1 MTTLDQFLPGASA
14 GAGSVN
20 LDVVRLSETP
30 VVINVFSS
38 SVAAVVTHYV
48 EFSNFRGEV
57 RCNAGLEPRCL
68 LCDQKYKE
76 TKRAIMA
83 VYDVAS
89 DLIKGLLISDTMSP
103 HALGPQIQAELHK
116 GDLDR
121 RSLLISRVS
130 NKFRVD
136 SVPARTGQNMGE
148 RVIADFEKRLK
159 SGEVSLES
167 AIPVYPNLQLWDIPE
182 LERRAEAMGL
192 SRSDYVRNGQTE
204 ATAK

>member
-1 MTTLDQFLPGASA
+1 MTTLDQFLPSASA
-14 GAGSVN
+14 GFGPVS
-20 LDVVRLSETP
+20 LDILRLSETP
-30 VVINVFSS
+30 VVINIFSS

-68 LCDQKYKE
+68 LCDQKFKE

-83 VYDVAS
+83 VYDVAA
-89 DLIKGLLISDTMSP
+89 DMIKALLISDTMSP
-103 HALGPQIQAELHK
+103 HALGPQIQAEVHRGGLEN
-116 GDLDR
+116 

-130 NKFRVD
+130 NKFSVD

-148 RVIADFEKRLK
+148 RVIGDFEKRLE
-159 SGEVSLES
+159 SGEISLES
-167 AIPVYPNLQLWDIPE
+167 AIPVYANAQLWDIPE

-192 SRSDYVRNGQTE
+192 SRSDYARIGQAG